1 MDSRAFSDSSTSYPR
16 VILIFL
22 FNFIIYLSNFE
33 AYLNDERLQTAV
45 SQIEHG
51 VLHLVDT
58 ENPQI
63 TILLDCEGL
72 SPLRFPM
79 QIMRSCSS
87 LLQDHFPNRLGCLF
101 VIRLPPVVRVV
112 AQTFIQV
119 NFLLIWIWITFRFF
133 FFFIGIM
140 DLQPYVFFVWKLGSF
155 FYIWTW
161 IGGSFSGSETHY
173 PTEVKIRG
181 GDVPEGSFWA
191 PSNTPIISWW

>member
-58 ENPQI
+58 ENTQI

-133 FFFIGIM
+133 YFFHWNHGSSTLCLLCVEAWLFLLYMNM
-140 DLQPYVFFVWKLGSF
+140 DRWLFL
-155 FYIWTW
+155 
-161 IGGSFSGSETHY
+161 
-173 PTEVKIRG
+173 R
-181 GDVPEGSFWA
+181 FWN
-191 PSNTPIISWW
+191 PLPDRS

>member
-155 FYIWTW
+155 FYI
-161 IGGSFSGSETHY
+161 
-173 PTEVKIRG
+173 
-181 GDVPEGSFWA
+181 
-191 PSNTPIISWW
+191 